1 MERQKNTETKFY
13 GFNAIFSFAVFA
25 AYMLFVVILLSAG
38 GLDGEELR
46 LGCMIAAIPAAILCL
61 PFCMVN
67 FVKYIRAKTAKLIF
81 RQEVFLDRVYTKW
94 GTAAFS
100 AVIETEGDAK
110 RKTAF
115 SADSEFGQSSK
126 KRVETNYVF
135 SKSFWKIRMNKMR
148 DYDGRK
154 VEIAYNP
161 KTKKAVVIGVVEEKR
176 TGQGFNERRF

>member
-13 GFNAIFSFAVFA
+13 GFNAIFSFSVFA

-38 GLDGEELR
+38 GLDGDDLR

-94 GTAAFS
+94 GMAAFS

-135 SKSFWKIRMNKMR
+135 SKSFWKISMNKMR
-148 DYDGRK
+148 DYDGKK
-154 VEIAYNP
+154 VEITYNP

>member
-25 AYMLFVVILLSAG
+25 AYMLFAVILLSAG

-148 DYDGRK
+148 DYDGKK

-161 KTKKAVVIGVVEEKR
+161 KTKKAVVIGVVE
-176 TGQGFNERRF
+176 TDGAGI